1 MPFSLSKMVESQR
14 NIRDMGLF
22 SSVRL
27 KTIGLR
33 EKSDTVH
40 VVVEVTEKRP
50 YHGVI
55 GGGYESEKRVF
66 INAKAGN
73 RNFLGSNK
81 ELWVGTEASQID
93 EAVINRTF
101 QDVNGRA
108 EVGMTERR
116 LFGLP
121 LIATGEIYAERTSEL
136 NIEWRS
142 VAYGV
147 SAALT
152 AAATKHLLLGMGSR
166 LKGEVFFWKM
176 GREPGRQRAAYFF
189 VLTPTFTH
197 DRRDSFTKPKKGTFL
212 GMSVDLSKSIEA
224 VWIIM
229 SSFKWRLNLF
239 SLRYLLLLLPA

>member
-1 MPFSLSKMVESQR
+1 
-14 NIRDMGLF
+14 
-22 SSVRL
+22 
-27 KTIGLR
+27 
-33 EKSDTVH
+33 
-40 VVVEVTEKRP
+40 
-50 YHGVI
+50 
-55 GGGYESEKRVF
+55 
-66 INAKAGN
+66 
-73 RNFLGSNK
+73 
-81 ELWVGTEASQID
+81 
-93 EAVINRTF
+93 
-101 QDVNGRA
+101 
-108 EVGMTERR
+108 MTERR

-166 LKGEVFFWKM
+166 LERRSLLLEDGGESPEDKGP
-176 GREPGRQRAAYFF
+176 RTSF

-212 GMSVDLSKSIEA
+212 GMSVDLSKSIGSS
-224 VWIIM
+224 VDIM

-239 SLRYLLLLLPA
+239 SPAIFYYCRHIGLYPPLWRYFIFLQTVFLSGWNQKCACQENLLVSDSRVAGWLFCFSGSANTLVLNFELAGL